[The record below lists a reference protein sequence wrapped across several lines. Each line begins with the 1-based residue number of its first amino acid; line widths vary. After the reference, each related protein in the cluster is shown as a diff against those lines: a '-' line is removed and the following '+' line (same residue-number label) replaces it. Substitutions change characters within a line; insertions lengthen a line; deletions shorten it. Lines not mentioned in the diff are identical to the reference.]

1 MSQFQ
6 KMKRNLQPQEVKA
19 EKQRFYDSIAEA
31 FNVTFG
37 TDVADIEGWRRLC
50 GLIGCLDIPDSVD
63 ACKAVSGQ
71 HRRYSMFNNLTRL
84 EIVSKKH
91 VNIYD
96 LIEAERIKTPARVFD
111 TVGAL
116 AKYSRKSDKV
126 FPNDNAVAG
135 GFLRFL
141 LRKIGGRRRR

>member
-1 MSQFQ
+1 
-6 KMKRNLQPQEVKA
+6 
-19 EKQRFYDSIAEA
+19 
-31 FNVTFG
+31 
-37 TDVADIEGWRRLC
+37 
-50 GLIGCLDIPDSVD
+50 
-63 ACKAVSGQ
+63 
-71 HRRYSMFNNLTRL
+71 
-84 EIVSKKH
+84 

-116 AKYSRKSDKV
+116 SKYSRKSDKV